1 MTKPFADFKEDLTLF
16 CSENKIDN
24 DKISIVGVSKKKSLE
39 DILSLYELGLRDF
52 GENYAQELNEKSL
65 ALDIE
70 KIRWH
75 FMGPIQTNKLGL
87 IVKNSYLVHSVDRE
101 KVVKKMDLESKKT
114 NKIQKVLVQVNI
126 SGEASKSGIF
136 PGDAEE
142 FIDFVES
149 FDNLELAGLMF
160 MPNINQDKVSPFLIK
175 NSSPEEISIQIIKSV
190 IKDPTPFNVVIR
202 LALSL
207 SILITAKNRTDN
219 MMIKRITYALIK
231 IKSIPIRK
239 SERITKTK
247 TIPSNERASAKYFT
261 ILNKFIPD
269 YFLLFTKISIR
280 SIDAFSISLTIL
292 SILAIM

>member
-65 ALDIE
+65 ALNSK

-75 FMGPIQTNKLGL
+75 FMGPIQTNKIGL

-101 KVVKKMDLESKKT
+101 KVVKKMDFESKKI

-126 SGEASKSGIF
+126 SGEDSKSGIL

-142 FIDFVES
+142 FLDLTDS
-149 FDNLELAGLMF
+149 FDNLELTGLMF
-160 MPNINQDKVSPFLIK
+160 MPNINQDKISHIK
-175 NSSPEEISIQIIKSV
+175 EIRDSVALFNDMKSKKRNIQV
-190 IKDPTPFNVVIR
+190 
-202 LALSL
+202 LSL
-207 SILITAKNRTDN
+207 GTSSDYKECIKAGSNLIRVGEILFGPR
-219 MMIKRITYALIK
+219 L
-231 IKSIPIRK
+231 
-239 SERITKTK
+239 
-247 TIPSNERASAKYFT
+247 
-261 ILNKFIPD
+261 
-269 YFLLFTKISIR
+269 
-280 SIDAFSISLTIL
+280 
-292 SILAIM
+292 

>member
-1 MTKPFADFKEDLTLF
+1 MMKPFADFKEDLKLF

-65 ALDIE
+65 ALNSK

-75 FMGPIQTNKLGL
+75 FMGPIQTNKIGL
-87 IVKNSYLVHSVDRE
+87 IIKNSYLVHSIDRE
-101 KVVKKMDLESKKT
+101 KVVKKMDLESKKI

-142 FIDFVES
+142 FIDLVDS

-160 MPNINQDKVSPFLIK
+160 MPNINQDKVSHIK
-175 NSSPEEISIQIIKSV
+175 E
-190 IKDPTPFNVVIR
+190 IKDSVALFNDMKAKRKNIQV
-202 LALSL
+202 LSL
-207 SILITAKNRTDN
+207 GTSSDFKECIKAGSNLIRVGEILFGPR
-219 MMIKRITYALIK
+219 L
-231 IKSIPIRK
+231 
-239 SERITKTK
+239 
-247 TIPSNERASAKYFT
+247 
-261 ILNKFIPD
+261 
-269 YFLLFTKISIR
+269 
-280 SIDAFSISLTIL
+280 
-292 SILAIM
+292 